1 MTSFHRLYPIVLS
14 LFTLFLPLLVAA
26 DLSSKS
32 RALHKSRYTQT
43 HSLGDSYSFDPRDG
57 WQSIN
62 VTNAAKNYEKRHN
75 KPQNSDSSQSEK
87 KGPVSGHITGVI
99 ESIFKLLKPY
109 GQFQK
114 GVATWY
120 SGEDLKNPS
129 CWSQTSWSP
138 SDESFTCAT
147 TQRDWITRPKC
158 LSFIELCSKPNI
170 CVYVRVVDSCAGC
183 KPGTSHI
190 DLTRKPFTLLF
201 DNLDVGEGDVLYRPC
216 LDPPTESWF
225 EDIWG
230 PRT

>member
-14 LFTLFLPLLVAA
+14 LFTLFLPLLVVA

-62 VTNAAKNYEKRHN
+62 VTNTARNYEKRHN
-75 KPQNSDSSQSEK
+75 EPQHSDSSQGEK
-87 KGPVSGHITGVI
+87 KRPVSEHITGVI

-109 GQFQK
+109 GQFEK
-114 GVATWY
+114 GVATWYSASLFDKPMELITKRY

-138 SDESFTCAT
+138 SVFCNA
-147 TQRDWITRPKC
+147 QRAARFSRAYCDRMN
-158 LSFIELCSKPNI
+158 LSLVLLPNMI
-170 CVYVRVVDSCAGC
+170 GSSA
-183 KPGTSHI
+183 PSAF
-190 DLTRKPFTLLF
+190 L
-201 DNLDVGEGDVLYRPC
+201 
-216 LDPPTESWF
+216 S
-225 EDIWG
+225 
-230 PRT
+230 